1 MRRPLTTKRLEGFF
15 GVLAVYGALTVLM
28 NYNGWQYT
36 VGCLEAHG
44 HLTILNW

>member
-1 MRRPLTTKRLEGFF
+1 VAIVIL
-15 GVLAVYGALTVLM
+15 

-36 VGCLEAHG
+36 VGCLESHG